1 MSDSPN
7 KPSEPSP
14 QKAKSPYKTVGGPVN
29 SRFEYKNLP
38 PRFNDSIF
46 SKEETFY
53 NEQKAASL
61 TSDSGYSQPEQTSQ
75 EHNSITNHHVS
86 ISAKPMIN
94 KSVLEDIKSK
104 SITSSETRYP
114 ESRNSPGSPVAESNS
129 KYENA
134 KRLHV
139 SNIPFRYRD
148 RELRNLFQKYG
159 PILDVEIIF
168 NERGSKG
175 FGFLTFENAPDA
187 DRAKTALHGTLV
199 EGRKIEVNDAT
210 QRTHAKPNNKMSHQ
224 QQQQAAAT
232 AALASRMPIMGIN
245 ATTNPVAF
253 QQQAAAAM
261 LSTGGMVPM
270 MMNPFAAN
278 MAPGF
283 QM

>member
-114 ESRNSPGSPVAESNS
+114 ESRNSTSPVAESNS